1 MIDDTKNARTI
12 YNDFVPFRSWMSYQ
26 IFFFLLTNY
35 LSLVQKIRYSLDYI
49 LKRVSTH
56 LRTTTFVSK
65 EVDTIAREFE
75 SIYVYLHAI
84 VGF

>member
-1 MIDDTKNARTI
+1 MLEQFITI
-12 YNDFVPFRSWMSYQ
+12 LFHFVRECLFELSDF
-26 IFFFLLTNY
+26 FFFLNY

-49 LKRVSTH
+49 LKRVTSTH

-65 EVDTIAREFE
+65 EVDVIGREFE
-75 SIYVYLHAI
+75 STYIYAI